1 MLIDL
6 RKKYPKMEFSTII
19 KKGNKKMAGY
29 QFIHVETYAREA
41 SKQKAG
47 SLSVRDVI
55 AEAGREP
62 GNCPH
67 VEEPQAPEILH
78 GSLEDAER
86 SANEWAEQATDDK
99 GRKLRKDGHCLL
111 AGVISLPK
119 EMESEWPE
127 FSKLSLKYLK
137 QKYGD
142 RLKAVVGHHD
152 ESHPHMHF
160 YCVARPG
167 ESFSSI
173 HEGQKAAKKVKK
185 EGKKK
190 GEQNTAYIQ
199 AMRGFQDDFYLK
211 VGVRAG
217 LVRFGPKRTRKTRAQ
232 WQADKKQAE
241 ADAMRLNLLE
251 NSKKVA
257 ETGFKQGYE
266 QGKMQAEKE
275 AKAPVKKFTNKAKGF
290 VRGVV
295 EGWNT
300 LTQAEK
306 DAQRAL
312 KADDIRRAEE
322 QARKEAEFKRKE
334 VELRA
339 AAEER
344 LKNEK
349 LKREQAEDALDFVL
363 KVGGP
368 ELLLAV
374 QQASKE
380 RKQAPQEAVAKNA
393 VGNKAKLVDVKNKNL
408 P

>member
-6 RKKYPKMEFSTII
+6 AKKNPKLEKEHKPKKI
-19 KKGNKKMAGY
+19 KKEAVMGY
-29 QFIHVETYAREA
+29 QFIHVEAYAREA

-67 VEEPQAPEILH
+67 VEDPQASEILH

-86 SANEWAEQATDDK
+86 SANEWAEQAKDEK

-111 AGVISLPK
+111 AGVISLPN
-119 EMESEWPE
+119 ERASEWAE
-127 FSKLSLKYLK
+127 FSKASLKYLK

-152 ESHPHMHF
+152 EAHPHLHF
-160 YCVARPG
+160 YCVARLG

-185 EGKKK
+185 AGKKK

-199 AMRGFQDDFYLK
+199 AMRLFQDDFYLK

-217 LVRFGPKRTRKTRAQ
+217 LVRFGPKRRRKTRAEWIIEQ
-232 WQADKKQAE
+232 KQAE
-241 ADAMRLNLLE
+241 ADAKRLNLIE

-257 ETGFKQGYE
+257 EAGFKQGYE
-266 QGKMQAEKE
+266 QGKKQAEKE

-295 EGWNT
+295 EGWNAP
-300 LTQAEK
+300 TQAEQ

-312 KADDIRRAEE
+312 EADDKRRADE
-322 QARKEAEFKRKE
+322 QAHKEAGFKRRE
-334 VELRA
+334 AELRA
-339 AAEER
+339 TAEER
-344 LKNEK
+344 LNNEK
-349 LKREQAEDALDFVL
+349 LMREQAEDALDFVL
-363 KVGGP
+363 SVGGP

-380 RKQAPQEAVAKNA
+380 REQAPQEALATNA
-393 VGNKAKLVDVKNKNL
+393 VGNKAKL
-408 P
+408 

>member
-1 MLIDL
+1 M
-6 RKKYPKMEFSTII
+6 
-19 KKGNKKMAGY
+19 GY
-29 QFIHVETYAREA
+29 QFIHLEAYAREA
-41 SKQKAG
+41 SKQKKG
-47 SLSVRDVI
+47 SAHKSVRDII
-55 AEAGREP
+55 AEAAREP

-67 VEEPQAPEILH
+67 VEFPEPPEIIY
-78 GSLEDAER
+78 GSLYDAER

-119 EMESEWPE
+119 QRESEWPE

-160 YCVARPG
+160 YCVARPS

-185 EGKKK
+185 AGKKK

-199 AMRGFQDDFYLK
+199 AMRLFQDDFYFK
-211 VGVRAG
+211 VGIRAG
-217 LVRFGPKRTRKTRAQ
+217 LVRFGPKRKRKTRAEWITEQ
-232 WQADKKQAE
+232 KQAE
-241 ADAMRLNLLE
+241 ADAKRLNLIE

-257 ETGFKQGYE
+257 EAGFKQGYE
-266 QGKMQAEKE
+266 QGKKQAEKE

-295 EGWNT
+295 EG
-300 LTQAEK
+300 LLAPTQAEK

-312 KADDIRRAEE
+312 EADDIRRAEE

-334 VELRA
+334 AELRA

-344 LKNEK
+344 LNNEK

-363 KVGGP
+363 SVGGP

-380 RKQAPQEAVAKNA
+380 RKQAPQEALAKNA
-393 VGNKAKLVDVKNKNL
+393 VGNKAKL
-408 P
+408 

>member
-1 MLIDL
+1 MQQ
-6 RKKYPKMEFSTII
+6 RP
-19 KKGNKKMAGY
+19 
-29 QFIHVETYAREA
+29 

-67 VEEPQAPEILH
+67 VIEPQAPEIIY
-78 GSLEDAER
+78 GSLENAED
-86 SANEWAEQATDDK
+86 SANEWAEQAKDEK

-111 AGVISLPK
+111 AGVISLPNDRA
-119 EMESEWPE
+119 SEWPE
-127 FSKLSLKYLK
+127 FSKLSLIYLK

-160 YCVARPG
+160 YCVARPS

-185 EGKKK
+185 AGKKK

-199 AMRGFQDDFYLK
+199 AMRLFQDDFYFK
-211 VGVRAG
+211 VGIRAG
-217 LVRFGPKRTRKTRAQ
+217 LVRFGPKRKRKTRAEWITEQ
-232 WQADKKQAE
+232 KQAE
-241 ADAMRLNLLE
+241 ADTKRLNLIE

-257 ETGFKQGYE
+257 EAGFKQGYE
-266 QGKMQAEKE
+266 QGKKQAVIE
-275 AKAPVKKFTNKAKGF
+275 AKKPVKKLVNTAKGIF
-290 VRGVV
+290 IGMV
-295 EGWNT
+295 EGWNS

-312 KADDIRRAEE
+312 DDDDRRRAEE
-322 QARKEAEFKRKE
+322 QARKEAEFKRRE
-334 VELRA
+334 TELRA
-339 AAEER
+339 TAEE
-344 LKNEK
+344 LLNNEK

-374 QQASKE
+374 QQAGKE
-380 RKQAPQEAVAKNA
+380 REQAPQEALAKNA
-393 VGNKAKLVDVKNKNL
+393 VGNKVKQG
-408 P
+408 